1 MNFRWIK
8 LPRWLHMLALLAA
21 LAAIGI
27 ACGGEATPVA
37 QPEPTQ
43 AMMVPTPTPVDLS
56 AITSEMQKSIAD
68 AIAGMET
75 PETMSEAELQRLVQE
90 AVIQAAAAAPA
101 PLSEAEIAA
110 LVESAVAQA
119 AASAPEAPE
128 PLSEAEIAAIVK
140 AAIPTPVPQAAA
152 VPQATAV
159 PPSVGSAKVN
169 TLIAAIAPQ
178 IIEIV
183 LPWRATASDANQQV
197 RHFADPLVHIDSS
210 TGSLVPGLAESWEMT
225 KADGT
230 EWTFKLKK
238 GVQFHDGWGEFT
250 AKDFI
255 HTATRIVVN
264 EDSIATDQGLLRS
277 LYGETEEEIASNI
290 TAPDPYTLVMRS
302 KKPDADIPRLA
313 SAQVGNLFILSADQY
328 AAEGLEGVEKQPA
341 GTGPFRMSEFSLGSH
356 ILYDRV
362 EDHWRVTPA
371 FEQYKQI
378 AVPEVATRMAMA
390 LAGEAHIVEI
400 DRDLHSRV
408 VERGLE
414 VVNTV
419 LPALN
424 MFFIMGGNYR
434 PDLEDRYDS
443 TVPVTNIKVREAIN
457 RAVDKQAII
466 DTLFAGNAEPM
477 QVVGWHPSLPGYDPK
492 WATEFDSKYGYDP
505 ERAKELLAEAGYS
518 DGDITIELKIYAQG
532 GVPEMIPAMEALHGY
547 LRDIGIN
554 VESEEVEGAT
564 IREGYRGKATHNW
577 IYPGRGPYIPPQL
590 ILRYYHI
597 SGELGFLSTCEH
609 KVFDEG
615 YAAFNN
621 SVDPVERDRLLR
633 ESGQLKFDN
642 YCEVPIA
649 WLRGSIVIDPKV
661 VKTFIYPGNI
671 NATFSH
677 IEEVVPVN

>member
-1 MNFRWIK
+1 MNVRLIK

-21 LAAIGI
+21 FLAIGI
-27 ACGGEATPVA
+27 ACGGEATPVP

-43 AMMVPTPTPVDLS
+43 AMMVPPPTPVDLS

-75 PETMSEAELQRLVQE
+75 PETMSAAETQRLVQE

-128 PLSEAEIAAIVK
+128 PLSEDEIAAIVK
-140 AAIPTPVPQAAA
+140 AAIPTPVPQA
-152 VPQATAV
+152 TAV
-159 PPSVGSAKVN
+159 PPSVGSAKVK

-197 RHFADPLVHIDSS
+197 RHFADPLIHIESS
-210 TGSLVPGLAESWEMT
+210 TGNLVPGLAESWEMT

-255 HTATRIVVN
+255 HTVARIVVN
-264 EDSIATDQGLLRS
+264 DDSIATDQGLLRS
-277 LYGETEEEIASNI
+277 AYGETEEEINSNI
-290 TAPDPYTLVMRS
+290 TAPDPYTLVMGS
-302 KKPDADIPRLA
+302 LTPNADVPALV
-313 SAQVGNLFILSADQY
+313 SAQVGNLFILSADQW

-341 GTGPFRMSEFSLGSH
+341 GTGPFQLSEFSLGSH

-371 FEQYKQI
+371 FEQYKQL

-400 DRDLHSRV
+400 DRDLHSQV

-414 VVNTV
+414 VVNSV

-424 MFFIMGGNYR
+424 LFFIMGGNYR
-434 PDLEDRYDS
+434 PDLADRYDP
-443 TVPVTNIKVREAIN
+443 TVPITNIKVREAIN
-457 RAVDKQAII
+457 RAVDKQEII

-477 QVVGWHPSLPGYDPK
+477 EVVGWHPSLPGYDPK
-492 WATEFDSKYGYDP
+492 WATDFESKYGFDP
-505 ERAKELLAEAGYS
+505 ERAKELLAEAGYP
-518 DGDITIELKIYAQG
+518 DGFTIQLKIYAQG
-532 GVPEMIPAMEALHGY
+532 GVPEMIPASEALFGY
-547 LRDIGIN
+547 LTDIGIN

-577 IYPGRGPYIPPQL
+577 LYPGRGPYIPAQQ
-590 ILRYYHI
+590 IVRFYHI
-597 SGELGFLSTCEH
+597 SGDSGFLSTYEH

-621 SVDPVERDRLLR
+621 SVDAVERERLLR
-633 ESGQLKFDN
+633 EMGQLKFDN
-642 YCEVPIA
+642 YAEVPIA
-649 WLRGSIVIDPKV
+649 WLLGSIVVDPSV

-677 IEEVVPVN
+677 IEEVVPAN